1 MRHVVDARADTPES
15 VVVARDQ
22 RRHCRGMLA
31 LLADGRAVLAVAG
44 DVEDRAHLALE
55 RQGLADI
62 ALAARVVDAGR
73 QRRQSALGAVERRG
87 WVQASDHFTSGH
99 SHYRRR
105 MTVQRLLAQQRR
117 HAGALFLQFFE
128 GGVHSLARE
137 RIDLEPLY
145 KLVFAIRG
153 RDRKA
158 VHHILGDAIA
168 AV

>member
-1 MRHVVDARADTPES
+1 QAEDGIRDKLVTGVQTCALPIYEDVEIAPPRVMRHVVDARADTPES

-73 QRRQSALGAVERRG
+73 QRRQSAL
-87 WVQASDHFTSGH
+87 
-99 SHYRRR
+99 
-105 MTVQRLLAQQRR
+105 
-117 HAGALFLQFFE
+117 
-128 GGVHSLARE
+128 
-137 RIDLEPLY
+137 
-145 KLVFAIRG
+145 
-153 RDRKA
+153 
-158 VHHILGDAIA
+158 
-168 AV
+168 